1 MTLKRKFDSPTLT
14 AVALLAAL
22 SLLPAPLAR
31 AQQDHRPPEQQPGQ
45 NPPQPLPPPPDP
57 NAPDPNTPGSPDAS
71 DPARAPEQA
80 EATTGDAEILA
91 QLKAIDENEMRAAAT
106 AQQKKVTGQV
116 RKYARMLEQDHS
128 MDLQD
133 VQQLSDSLGLT
144 MTDTTTVDQLH
155 ARGEEI
161 LSRLQPLTGD
171 EFNRTFVTEMVNG
184 HREALQMIDDFLKT
198 AQNENVRSHLSQVRD
213 KIAMHLRE
221 GEKLQAS
228 IGSTDRERP
237 ASSRSGEDQPLVS

>member
-1 MTLKRKFDSPTLT
+1 MTLKRKFDSRTLT

-22 SLLPAPLAR
+22 SLLPAAFAL

-57 NAPDPNTPGSPDAS
+57 NAPAPPDETG
-71 DPARAPEQA
+71 PANAPEQA

-91 QLKAIDENEMRAAAT
+91 QLKAVDENELRAAAA

-116 RKYARMLEQDHS
+116 RKYARMLEEDHS
-128 MDLQD
+128 KDLQD
-133 VQQLSDSLGLT
+133 VQQLGDKLGLT
-144 MTDTTTVDQLH
+144 LTATTTVDQLH

-161 LSRLQPLTGD
+161 LSRLSPLTGD

-198 AQNENVRSHLSQVRD
+198 AQNEDVRSHLSQVRD
-213 KIAMHLRE
+213 RIAMHLRE
-221 GEKLQAS
+221 GEKLQ
-228 IGSTDRERP
+228 GSLGPTDRERP
-237 ASSRSGEDQPLVS
+237 ASSQSREDQPLTS